1 MFSIYTLYF
10 GFVVEKK
17 RHSRMKKMGKAEDA
31 VETFET
37 LVSDNKVPQASLP
50 VIMKSKYLLN
60 YGLSLVL

>member
-17 RHSRMKKMGKAEDA
+17 RHSRMKKMGEAEDA

-37 LVSDNKVPQASLP
+37 LVSDNNLPQASLP
-50 VIMKSKYLLN
+50 VITKSKYLDII
-60 YGLSLVL
+60 Y